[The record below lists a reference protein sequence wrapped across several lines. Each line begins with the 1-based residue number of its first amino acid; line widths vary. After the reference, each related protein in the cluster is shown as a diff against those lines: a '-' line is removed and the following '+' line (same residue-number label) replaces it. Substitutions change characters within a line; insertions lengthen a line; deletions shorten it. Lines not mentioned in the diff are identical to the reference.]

1 MNFVF
6 VHCRHR
12 PSRPKISETTKL
24 GDEMPHVKGLLSIAL
39 LCLLMSYAPTA
50 SQAQSWPTRPVHI
63 IVPLPAGSAADTV
76 ARIVG
81 TYLSE
86 KLGQPVIVDN
96 RDGASGAIATTQ
108 LARAEADGYTI
119 GIATT
124 TTIVTAPI
132 LNKNISYNPVQD
144 FMPISMIGYSP
155 YVLVVHPSVPAN
167 NLAEFIALA
176 KANPG
181 RLTYSSVGEGSLAHL
196 AGELLSTMAGIKL
209 TQVPYKTSTQAVIDL
224 LGGRIDSQFG
234 ILTTTYQYIK
244 DNKLRALGI
253 TTKKR
258 LNEYPDIP
266 TLSESGIENYDVSLW
281 LALIAP
287 AKVPTPIVTRLN
299 SEINA
304 ILKQDDI
311 KKRLFDQAIVVDTQ
325 TPDEL
330 KNNIAADFKKWSDLA
345 AKTGL

>member
-1 MNFVF
+1 
-6 VHCRHR
+6 
-12 PSRPKISETTKL
+12 
-24 GDEMPHVKGLLSIAL
+24 
-39 LCLLMSYAPTA
+39 
-50 SQAQSWPTRPVHI
+50 
-63 IVPLPAGSAADTV
+63 
-76 ARIVG
+76 
-81 TYLSE
+81 
-86 KLGQPVIVDN
+86 
-96 RDGASGAIATTQ
+96 
-108 LARAEADGYTI
+108 
-119 GIATT
+119 
-124 TTIVTAPI
+124 
-132 LNKNISYNPVQD
+132 
-144 FMPISMIGYSP
+144 
-155 YVLVVHPSVPAN
+155 
-167 NLAEFIALA
+167 
-176 KANPG
+176 
-181 RLTYSSVGEGSLAHL
+181 
-196 AGELLSTMAGIKL
+196 
-209 TQVPYKTSTQAVIDL
+209 VPYKTSTQAVIDL

-244 DNKLRALGI
+244 DNKLRVLGI